1 VDILSILIF
10 ILPLA
15 LLYIFL
21 VLPQK
26 RRMNEHK
33 SLLAGVEPGDEV
45 MTTAGLYGRV
55 VELSDDN
62 MYLQVAPGVELR
74 FARGA
79 IARKV
84 SSGELEEFD
93 EEENEELEDD
103 ELLDDEADLD
113 AGVAELEPTTD
124 SAPDDGRENPAR

>member
-33 SLLAGVEPGDEV
+33 QLLAGVEPGDEV

-62 MYLQVAPGVELR
+62 MYLQVADGVELK

-84 SSGELEEFD
+84 SSGEVD
-93 EEENEELEDD
+93 EYEDD
-103 ELLDDEADLD
+103 DEYADEVDEADVD
-113 AGVAELEPTTD
+113 VPELEPTSE

>member
-1 VDILSILIF
+1 MDILSILIF

-15 LLYIFL
+15 LLYVFL

-33 SLLAGVEPGDEV
+33 QLLAGVEPGDEV

-62 MYLQVAPGVELR
+62 MFLQVAPGVELK

-84 SSGELEEFD
+84 SSGEVD
-93 EEENEELEDD
+93 EYEDD
-103 ELLDDEADLD
+103 EDEYIEEVDVDEDVEAP
-113 AGVAELEPTTD
+113 ELEPTTE

>member
-21 VLPQK
+21 VLPQR

-33 SLLAGVEPGDEV
+33 QLLAGVQPGDEV

-84 SSGELEEFD
+84 SSGEVDEYEDDEEYVDEVD
-93 EEENEELEDD
+93 EEEDV
-103 ELLDDEADLD
+103 D
-113 AGVAELEPTTD
+113 APELEPTSE

>member
-33 SLLAGVEPGDEV
+33 ALLAGVEPGDEV

-62 MYLQVAPGVELR
+62 MFLQVAPGVELK

-84 SSGELEEFD
+84 SSGELD
-93 EEENEELEDD
+93 EYEDD
-103 ELLDDEADLD
+103 EDDEFVDEVD
-113 AGVAELEPTTD
+113 VAEDVEAPELEPTTE

>member
-10 ILPLA
+10 VLPLA

-33 SLLAGVEPGDEV
+33 ALLAGVEPGDEV

-62 MYLQVAPGVELR
+62 MFLQVAPGVELK

-84 SSGELEEFD
+84 ASGELD
-93 EEENEELEDD
+93 EYEDD
-103 ELLDDEADLD
+103 EELADDEDELVEADT
-113 AGVAELEPTTD
+113 AIAPELEPTTD

>member
-33 SLLAGVEPGDEV
+33 QLLAGVEPGDEV

-62 MYLQVAPGVELR
+62 MFLQVAPGVELK

-84 SSGELEEFD
+84 ASGEFD
-93 EEENEELEDD
+93 EYEDD
-103 ELLDDEADLD
+103 EDEYLDEVDVDED
-113 AGVAELEPTTD
+113 VETPELEPTTE

>member
-1 VDILSILIF
+1 MDILSILIF
-10 ILPLA
+10 VLPLA

-33 SLLAGVEPGDEV
+33 ALLAGVEPGDEV

-84 SSGELEEFD
+84 SSGEVD
-93 EEENEELEDD
+93 EYDDDEDDEGD
-103 ELLDDEADLD
+103 ELLDDVDVSAQP
-113 AGVAELEPTTD
+113 ELETTGD
-124 SAPDDGRENPAR
+124 PAPDDGRENPAR